1 VTRAATEEHMMDLN
15 YEELALLRAHEP
27 GLKPPTRHD
36 TTRRPRS
43 TRRHVAGTLRRLA
56 NRLEG

>member
-1 VTRAATEEHMMDLN
+1 MMDLN
-15 YEELALLRAHEP
+15 YEALALLRAHEP

-36 TTRRPRS
+36 PTRQPRGA
-43 TRRHVAGTLRRLA
+43 RRHVAGTLRRLA